1 MKNRRRVVFL
11 LIKFAI
17 KDFLDDRK
25 FSNLS
30 KQSISSYE
38 NTLNDFHSF
47 CIQREVTNI
56 EDVTANITKSYL
68 MSCQEKG
75 NKPASIN
82 HKLRNLKV
90 FYKYCCN
97 EEILSEKQNPT
108 TKLNYQKEE
117 LKIICYTDYHITQML
132 NYYSRLHRRDKTYF
146 AYRDY
151 VIIITLL
158 GTGIRL
164 GELCNV
170 TWNDVDMINSKIT
183 VIGKKR
189 IQRTIPLVDKLK
201 KELLELRYF
210 KENYFKI
217 EERDNH
223 VFTNIENKKLT
234 ENAVQNVFKRLKEI
248 MNFKDVRLSCHTFRH
263 TFAKN
268 WIMSGGDIFS
278 LQKILGHAKLEMTKR
293 YADLFMSAIQEQND
307 KFNPLINIKI

>member
-1 MKNRRRVVFL
+1 VVFL
-11 LIKFAI
+11 LLKFAI
-17 KDFLDDRK
+17 KDFIDDRK
-25 FSNLS
+25 FTNLS

-38 NTLNDFHSF
+38 NTLNDFHGF
-47 CIQREVTNI
+47 CVEREAVNI

-68 MSCQEKG
+68 MGCQNKG

-90 FYKYCCN
+90 FYKYCSN
-97 EEILSEKQNPT
+97 EEIIIEKQNPT
-108 TKLNYQKEE
+108 AKLSYQKEE
-117 LKIICYTDYHITQML
+117 LKIICYTEYHITQML
-132 NYYSRLHRRDKTYF
+132 NYYRRLSHREKSYF

-151 VIIITLL
+151 VIILTLL

-164 GELCNV
+164 GELCNL
-170 TWNDVDMINSKIT
+170 TWNDIDMNNDKIT

-201 KELLELRYF
+201 KELLELKYF
-210 KENYFKI
+210 KESYFKT
-217 EERDNH
+217 EERVNS
-223 VFTNIENKKLT
+223 VFTDNENNRLS

-248 MNFKDVRLSCHTFRH
+248 MNFSDVRLSCHTFRH
-263 TFAKN
+263 SFAKN

-307 KFNPLINIKI
+307 KFNPLNNIKV